1 MNSILLFA
9 ADCLKGT
16 KDLAQA
22 EILKLGKDTQI
33 FESGSDELI
42 VFSASED
49 YNKLKTLKKMVNIY
63 YLLCFPAK
71 GPGNLLNIKYMS
83 EICLHIQK
91 ASKNSLDFKPKT
103 FKISAA
109 GSDSQTFKEII
120 SKITHFTGLTYD
132 KENGDMLLR
141 FRKSPNKQIDAWEVF
156 VRLSSR
162 PLSQRNWKTKNFV
175 GALNPI
181 LANILY
187 DLARPKKGDNLLNVM
202 CGSGTIL
209 IEASERKKLN
219 RIVGIDNNENVL
231 KICKEHIDNSK
242 HSEIEIYNMD
252 ATSLTFKDNEF
263 DLALSDLPWGENIG
277 NIKDNFKLYQ
287 DTLRELLRV
296 LKQGGN
302 LGLITQD
309 IKNLELVIKSLNLKV
324 IEKRKVYQG
333 GFYPYIVIIKI

>member
-42 VFSASED
+42 IFSASED

-132 KENGDMLLR
+132 KENGDILLR

-296 LKQGGN
+296 VKQGGN

-309 IKNLELVIKSLNLKV
+309 IKN
-324 IEKRKVYQG
+324 
-333 GFYPYIVIIKI
+333 